1 MTVEQTRQMGVEFER
16 RVQTMYPDSV
26 ISDKLDSDTIYS
38 YLSEYQQKYVRD
50 LYLVDTQLERG
61 TRQSKKVNDILKGLI
76 KHRLLENNESQ
87 PGVNIDSDAHT
98 TTFELPDDYFLYVR
112 SNSIVEKNYKSDDV
126 LHTGVITPNK
136 SIKEDDVD
144 FVNGAFYDDN
154 KILRNPLIVL
164 GDTDLVK
171 DKYNEKQYIKV
182 IHDKYTQL
190 SGLDL
195 VYVSFPYNFNVLN
208 YHDDDMSIG
217 AVHSY
222 CELPFSCFD
231 EIVNGA
237 VQMYIMNYK
246 FAISLATN
254 KAKSPKIT
262 ASSKEEDDK

>member
-76 KHRLLENNESQ
+76 KHRSLSS

-98 TTFELPDDYFLYVR
+98 TTFELPGDYFLYVR
-112 SNSIVEKNYKSDDV
+112 SNSIVVKNYKSDDL

-164 GDTDLVK
+164 GETYPVTDV
-171 DKYNEKQYIKV
+171 YNQKQYIKV

-208 YHDDDMSIG
+208 YDDTNMSIG

-246 FAISLATN
+246 FAISLAAN